1 MSTRN
6 TPTGS
11 SWLETMTDGQAG
23 PAEQGNRPGWLAT
36 PSVLLSLLLFLV
48 GAQAVTAQSLAW
60 AVAPS
65 VIIDTDFTD
74 DTQIGPGL
82 TGEIEVNAERRLSYS
97 AVLSLAR
104 TDFSV
109 GADDLH
115 RNFGAV
121 ALGLRLMAEG
131 EGPSVGVLFGMGA
144 LFWDDLSET
153 DSGFRSSANAEE
165 MLLPGVELRW
175 PIGGS
180 LGLSFSLR
188 DQVTGWWNAI
198 LDPSEG
204 ELSHRLMIAFGL
216 YGW

>member
-1 MSTRN
+1 
-6 TPTGS
+6 
-11 SWLETMTDGQAG
+11 MTDEQAG
-23 PAEQGNRPGWLAT
+23 PAEQGNRPAWLAT
-36 PSVLLSLLLFLV
+36 VSVFLSFLLLLIV
-48 GAQAVTAQSLAW
+48 AQSGAAQSLVW

-65 VIIDTDFTD
+65 VLIDTEFTD
-74 DTQIGPGL
+74 DIQIGPGL

-104 TDFSV
+104 TDFPV

-121 ALGLRLMAEG
+121 SLGLRLMADG
-131 EGPSVGVLFGMGA
+131 EGPSVGVLFGIGA
-144 LFWDDLSET
+144 LLWDDLSET
-153 DSGFRSSANAEE
+153 DPGFRSSANGEE

-175 PIGGS
+175 PISSS

-188 DQVTGWWNAI
+188 DQVTGWWGAI
-198 LDPSEG
+198 VDPSEG
-204 ELSHRLMIAFGL
+204 DLSHRLMIALGL